1 MWIYCN
7 SKHELIESKSHW
19 LSWRNVWGEF
29 GKDSCS
35 TQQKNKESRLW
46 FVIKGLHW
54 AVFGNFLDI
63 AALLDSCRFSSCSV
77 QIKTTKCLMLR
88 IASHVL
94 MITLLSLKKLP
105 RWSRLLNVK
114 VHKGDVGRAI
124 FLSLS
129 MLRTHGLGIV
139 YWEAPEYLMQNN
151 YVRIIQWRY

>member
-1 MWIYCN
+1 MYCN

-19 LSWRNVWGEF
+19 LSWRNIWGES

-35 TQQKNKESRLW
+35 TKQNNKESSLW

-54 AVFGNFLDI
+54 AVFGNFLNI

-88 IASHVL
+88 IASHVV

-105 RWSRLLNVK
+105 RRSRLLNVK
-114 VHKGDVGRAI
+114 VHKGNVGRAI
-124 FLSLS
+124 FFIIINVKNTWAWNCV
-129 MLRTHGLGIV
+129 LRSPWILN
-139 YWEAPEYLMQNN
+139 AK
-151 YVRIIQWRY
+151 